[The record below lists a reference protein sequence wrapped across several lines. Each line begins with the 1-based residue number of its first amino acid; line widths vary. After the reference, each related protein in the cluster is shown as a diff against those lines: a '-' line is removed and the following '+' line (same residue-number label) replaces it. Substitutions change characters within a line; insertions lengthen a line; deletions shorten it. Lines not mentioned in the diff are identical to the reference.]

1 MCCGYSIAREQ
12 HRVATFRPTA
22 RVSRPVFIARESV
35 LIHSSCE
42 HTCIGVDGLQ
52 LYELANFVCELS
64 RVSNYIL
71 NGSIGMTCKKC
82 ESEACSSWKLVGVIS
97 HYPSAKSADFGV
109 SKFGYNG
116 MYKSFFL

>member
-1 MCCGYSIAREQ
+1 MVSWVLHYTNLLSIYAY
-12 HRVATFRPTA
+12 
-22 RVSRPVFIARESV
+22 SV
-35 LIHSSCE
+35 LLIFFMFQS
-42 HTCIGVDGLQ
+42 
-52 LYELANFVCELS
+52 
-64 RVSNYIL
+64 
-71 NGSIGMTCKKC
+71 